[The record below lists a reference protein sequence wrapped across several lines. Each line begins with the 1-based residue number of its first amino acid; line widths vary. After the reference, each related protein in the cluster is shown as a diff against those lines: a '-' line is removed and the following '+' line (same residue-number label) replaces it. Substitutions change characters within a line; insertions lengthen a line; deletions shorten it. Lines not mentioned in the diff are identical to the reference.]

1 MGKEQGAL
9 LNILERMSPHDK
21 EVILL
26 APIFF
31 WAKYMRRKINT
42 EGFQPVVLDVDFN
55 DPVSILRAGF
65 DLHRQANSDI
75 NGDSVNAVSN
85 TLTNHPLRAELF
97 PCLEDW
103 EIRAVCYGLD
113 KIFENQEFCAEC
125 ESWSYYDSE
134 PEEFAI
140 NVANEMLQL
149 DGRLTWFSKIDDWEF
164 RQLIIKAILKE
175 KLSRR
180 VHGLPLPGENGKV

>member
-85 TLTNHPLRAELF
+85 TLTNHLLRAELF

-113 KIFENQEFCAEC
+113 KILVLKSKTLLKQIIQMVFLTSFTAE
-125 ESWSYYDSE
+125 E
-134 PEEFAI
+134 
-140 NVANEMLQL
+140 V
-149 DGRLTWFSKIDDWEF
+149 RL
-164 RQLIIKAILKE
+164 RL
-175 KLSRR
+175 
-180 VHGLPLPGENGKV
+180 